1 MKIKWR
7 IYTSKISYP
16 LPQHRKAERRNRMI
30 LKRKNRIV
38 SGVIIALVLTFLGWV
53 VWANFALEANE
64 YTIKSDKISDSF
76 DGFRIAHISDL
87 HNSRLGSEN
96 GKLLEK
102 LTEANP
108 DIIAITGDLIDSR
121 RTNISLALEFTK
133 EAVKIAPCY
142 FVSGNHESR
151 ISEYDYL
158 ESELEK
164 QGVVVLDNKTVE
176 IEKSGEKLALIGI
189 KDPSFKYEPEF
200 RDIDRFLRNATQQL
214 QDGTFTVILSH
225 RPELFDIYVKNGA
238 DLSLCG
244 HLHGGQI
251 RLPFIGGLLSPDPS
265 LFPEYDAGLFTENT
279 TNMIVSRGIGN
290 SAIPLR
296 FNNRPEI
303 IVVTLAKA

>member
-1 MKIKWR
+1 
-7 IYTSKISYP
+7 
-16 LPQHRKAERRNRMI
+16 MI
-30 LKRKNRIV
+30 LKRKKRIV

-53 VWANFALEANE
+53 IWANFALETNE
-64 YTIKSDKISDSF
+64 YTIKSEKINDSF

-87 HNSRLGSEN
+87 HNTRLAKQN
-96 GKLLEK
+96 GKLLK
-102 LTEANP
+102 MLSDTNP

-121 RTNISLALEFTK
+121 RTNISLALEFAK

-151 ISEYDYL
+151 ISEYNYL

-164 QGVVVLDNKTVE
+164 QGVVVLDNKTAE
-176 IEKSGEKLALIGI
+176 IEKSGEKIALIGI
-189 KDPSFKYEPEF
+189 KDPSFGYEPEF
-200 RDIDRFLRNATQQL
+200 RDIDGFLRSATGQL
-214 QDGTFTVILSH
+214 QDETFTVVLSH
-225 RPELFDIYVKNGA
+225 RPELFDIYVENGA
-238 DLSLCG
+238 DLILSG

-251 RLPFIGGLLSPDPS
+251 RLPFIGGLLSPDLS
-265 LFPEYDAGLFTENT
+265 FFPKYDAGLFTENT

-303 IVVTLAKA
+303 IVVTLKSQ

>member
-1 MKIKWR
+1 
-7 IYTSKISYP
+7 
-16 LPQHRKAERRNRMI
+16 MI
-30 LKRKNRIV
+30 LKRKKRIV
-38 SGVIIALVLTFLGWV
+38 SGVIIALVLTFLVWV
-53 VWANFALEANE
+53 IWANFALETNE
-64 YTIKSDKISDSF
+64 YTIKSEKIGDGF
-76 DGFRIAHISDL
+76 DGFRIAHLSDL
-87 HNSRLGSEN
+87 HNTEIGKEN
-96 GKLLEK
+96 GKLLK
-102 LTEANP
+102 MLSDTNP

-158 ESELEK
+158 ESELKK
-164 QGVVVLDNKTVE
+164 QGVTVLDNKTAE
-176 IEKSGEKLALIGI
+176 IEKAGEKIALIGVR
-189 KDPSFKYEPEF
+189 DPSFDFKGDFCDVDNFLKSSIEP
-200 RDIDRFLRNATQQL
+200 L
-214 QDGTFTVILSH
+214 QTETFTVVLSH
-225 RPELFDIYVKNGA
+225 RPELFDVYVKNGA

-303 IVVTLAKA
+303 IVVTLESQ

>member
-1 MKIKWR
+1 MIIK
-7 IYTSKISYP
+7 S
-16 LPQHRKAERRNRMI
+16 
-30 LKRKNRIV
+30 KRKV
-38 SGVIIALVLTFLGWV
+38 VALGVVLALILALV
-53 VWANFALEANE
+53 VWAVWGNSALEINE
-64 YTIKSDKISDSF
+64 YTIKSDKISDGF
-76 DGFRIAHISDL
+76 DGFRIAHLSDL
-87 HNSRLGSEN
+87 HNTRLAKQN
-96 GKLLEK
+96 GKLLK
-102 LTEANP
+102 MLSDTNP

-158 ESELEK
+158 ESELKK

-176 IEKSGEKLALIGI
+176 IGKSGEKIALIGVR
-189 KDPSFKYEPEF
+189 DPSFDFKGDFCDVDNFLKSSIEP
-200 RDIDRFLRNATQQL
+200 L
-214 QDGTFTVILSH
+214 QTKTFTVVLSH

-244 HLHGGQI
+244 HLHGGQV
-251 RLPFIGGLLSPDPS
+251 RLPFVGGLLSPDPS

-303 IVVTLAKA
+303 IVVTLKSQ